1 MLAKLI
7 TKVGL
12 CCRSYFEAR
21 SENQRLQLDITL
33 MWRPHMFENTSF
45 EMDIKMDINQPKVGP
60 IYSF

>member
-12 CCRSYFEAR
+12 CCRSYVEAR
-21 SENQRLQLDITL
+21 SENQLLQLDITL

-45 EMDIKMDINQPKVGP
+45 EIDINQPKVGP
-60 IYSF
+60 IHSF